1 MQPVSTVPLLHIAE
15 ATGAHIVK
23 DGIKTIGLLGTR
35 FTMEEDFYQ
44 SVLEERFNLQVLVP
58 SALDR
63 QLVDKVIFQELCL
76 GKIEGKSRNEYL
88 RIIESLND
96 QGCEAIILGCTEIS
110 LLLRPENTDLTL
122 YDTTAIHAEQAVLK
136 MLEQ

>member
-1 MQPVSTVPLLHIAE
+1 
-15 ATGAHIVK
+15 
-23 DGIKTIGLLGTR
+23 
-35 FTMEEDFYQ
+35 MEEDFYQ